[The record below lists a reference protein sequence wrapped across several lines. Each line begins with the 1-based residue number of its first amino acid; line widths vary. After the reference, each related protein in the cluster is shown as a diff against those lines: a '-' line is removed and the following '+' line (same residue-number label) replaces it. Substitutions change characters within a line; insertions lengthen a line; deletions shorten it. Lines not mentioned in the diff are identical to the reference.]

1 MKNNK
6 HSIIAID
13 PGLREMGVSHF
24 VGKEL
29 VDYGV
34 KSLRRPGNYKKRL
47 NQVSLTIVRLLE
59 EKKPDVL
66 VLEKNT
72 FSQIQQNLPLVI
84 AIKCIHK
91 LAEERDI
98 PVCEYAANTVKKA
111 ITGDGWATK
120 RQVAGILCSLFPE
133 LSAYREANRRWRLR
147 YYMNMFDAVA
157 CGLTYIKLHDQKD
170 AKK

>member
-13 PGLREMGVSHF
+13 PGLREMGVCHF
-24 VGKEL
+24 VGDDL
-29 VDYGV
+29 IDYGV
-34 KSLRRPGNYKKRL
+34 KSLRRPGNYNKRL
-47 NQVSLTIVRLLE
+47 NQVSLTIMRLLD
-59 EKKPDVL
+59 EKKPNAL

-84 AIKCIHK
+84 SIKCIHK
-91 LAEERDI
+91 LAKDRNI
-98 PVCEYAANTVKKA
+98 PIYEFAANTVKKA

-120 RQVAGILCSLFPE
+120 RQVARVLCSIYPE
-133 LSAYREANRRWRLR
+133 LAAYREANRRWRER

-157 CGLTYIKLHDQKD
+157 CGLTYIKLYEKD
-170 AKK
+170 RL